1 MSRVLLPLLALVA
14 ATQAGTLT
22 LTQEE
27 KDTFVNMHNDLRQA
41 TGAANMPN
49 LVWSDDLAAVAD
61 ASGAKCEFAH
71 TSNNAYGENIYLGWG
86 SQSGSRAATAATD
99 MWAAEI
105 ANVNDDWSCIFPQDG
120 SETCGHYSQ
129 QVWADSTEIG
139 CSVTTGCELWGNSWT
154 MVFCEYNP
162 RGNMYRWK
170 NGQMSFYAPY

>member
-1 MSRVLLPLLALVA
+1 MGTHRPAHILVTRQIHKDSLADSQVFGHCWFKMSRVFLPLLALVA
-14 ATQAGTLT
+14 VTQAGLLT

-49 LVWSDDLAAVAD
+49 LVWSD
-61 ASGAKCEFAH
+61 
-71 TSNNAYGENIYLGWG
+71 
-86 SQSGSRAATAATD
+86 
-99 MWAAEI
+99 
-105 ANVNDDWSCIFPQDG
+105 
-120 SETCGHYSQ
+120 
-129 QVWADSTEIG
+129 DSTEIG